1 MSASESYVAT
11 LDADWLIPSRHLCRL
26 TFLALDDNEHGFSLR
41 TTAIQ
46 AGGVI
51 QALVA
56 KSVLEVAPASSSVRA
71 SFPSF
76 HTSLF

>member
-1 MSASESYVAT
+1 MFYHWKAD
-11 LDADWLIPSRHLCRL
+11 DAMVYRSIHYRL

-51 QALVA
+51 QAMVA
-56 KSVLEVAPASSSVRA
+56 KTVLEVAPASAPVRIPVC
-71 SFPSF
+71 S
-76 HTSLF
+76 